1 MTTYEPNDLIHYR
14 ATLALLKKLV
24 TEGTLTENEYR
35 KICGI
40 LNKKYGFPSGSIS
53 QKTLDLSPL

>member
-14 ATLALLKKLV
+14 ATLALIKHLV
-24 TEGTLTENEYR
+24 EEGVLTENEYR

-40 LNKKYGFPSGSIS
+40 LNKKYGFPSGSIFAENA
-53 QKTLDLSPL
+53 

>member
-1 MTTYEPNDLIHYR
+1 MTPYEPNDLINYR

-24 TEGTLTENEYR
+24 TEGTLTEKEYR

-40 LNKKYGFPSGSIS
+40 LNKKYGFPSGSIFAENA
-53 QKTLDLSPL
+53 